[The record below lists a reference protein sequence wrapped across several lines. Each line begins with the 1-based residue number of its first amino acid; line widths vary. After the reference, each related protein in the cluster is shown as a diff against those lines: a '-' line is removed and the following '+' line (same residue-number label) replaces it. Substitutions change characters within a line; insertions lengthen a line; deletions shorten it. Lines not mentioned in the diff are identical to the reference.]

1 MLAVRLQMRSTDA
14 PMTLPVLPDLDAILH
29 DRFHLERFRPYQREV
44 CQAVTRGEDSLLVMP
59 TGGGKSLCYQLPGL
73 ARQRQMPSRGGVLV
87 ISPLIALMEDQW
99 HKLNDNGI
107 VADRIHSG
115 RARGDSQLALRR
127 WLDGELE
134 FLLLAP
140 ERLRVPGFVPKLMQR
155 PPNLI
160 AVDEAHCISMW
171 GHDFRPDYRL
181 LGERLPELRQAGT
194 PIIALTATATVR
206 VQNDIVAQLGIPA
219 ANRFIHGFRRENLAV
234 EMLDIAPASRPDK
247 VASILRDPQRLPAI
261 AYVPSRVK
269 VDELVTVLAKQC
281 RADGYHAGM
290 STERRS
296 QVQDAFQNGKLDV
309 VVATVAFGMG
319 VDKADIRTV
328 LHLGLPGSIESYYQE
343 IGRAGRDGLPSSA
356 ITLWSAADRHLHT
369 FFFDKAY
376 PLLGV
381 LEKLHAQVPPEGVER
396 DTLLRKSGLEL
407 AVAEAALEKLWGQLA
422 VSLDLDDVVRP
433 RPETIGW
440 QAAYTKQR
448 LHREAQI
455 GEIFTFARATGCRMQ
470 ALVRYFGDHDDAK
483 TSCGKC
489 DHCAPDQSIVRQ
501 THPPDPQERRLLVR
515 LLAAVPRRAMG
526 VAKLHREEFGEVL
539 DRKLFDRLLAALER
553 AGLVDIGED
562 AFDNAA
568 GQTIRYATV
577 KLMPHAIMSG
587 ESWLDDVQVEAAQ
600 KDIGGLARGRTA
612 KPVRRVKDVD
622 VATAEADPDV
632 VDRLKAWRL
641 GRARAEGVPAFVVM
655 KDATLLAIAAALPQ
669 NLAQLREMP
678 GIGPHKAE
686 KFGPDLLAELRLRH
700 G

>member
-1 MLAVRLQMRSTDA
+1 MLAVAVQMRSTRA
-14 PMTLPVLPDLDAILH
+14 AMTLLAVPDLDAILTN
-29 DRFHLERFRPYQREV
+29 RFHLERFRPYQREV
-44 CQAVTRGEDSLLVMP
+44 CEAVTRGEESLLVMP

-73 ARQRQMPSRGGVLV
+73 ARQQQMPSRGGVLV

-115 RARGDSQLALRR
+115 RARGDSQNALRR
-127 WLDGELE
+127 WLAGELE

-140 ERLRVPGFVPKLMQR
+140 ERLRVPGFVPRLMQR

-181 LGERLPELRQAGT
+181 LGERLPELREAGT

-206 VQNDIVAQLGIPA
+206 VQKDIVEQLGIPEA
-219 ANRFIHGFRRENLAV
+219 HRFIHGFRRDNLAV
-234 EMLDIAPASRPDK
+234 ELLDMAPGARMEK
-247 VASILRDPQRLPAI
+247 VAAILRDPGRLPAI

-269 VDELVTVLAKQC
+269 VDELVTILAKQC

-296 QVQDAFQNGKLDV
+296 QVQDAFQNGQLDV

-319 VDKADIRTV
+319 VDKADIRAV

-381 LEKLHAQVPPEGVER
+381 LEKLYAQIPADGIER
-396 DTLLRKSGLEL
+396 DALLRKCGLEL

-433 RPETIGW
+433 RPETLGW
-440 QAAYTKQR
+440 QAAYTRQR

-455 GEIFTFARATGCRMQ
+455 GEIFTFARASGCRMR

-483 TSCGKC
+483 TSCGRC
-489 DHCAPDQSIVRQ
+489 DHCAPDQSVVRRSRA
-501 THPPDPQERRLLVR
+501 PDGMERRLLVR
-515 LLAAVPRRAMG
+515 ILGAVPRRAMG
-526 VAKLHREEFGEVL
+526 TAKLHREEFGEVL

-553 AGLVDIGED
+553 AGLVEISED

-577 KLMPHAIMSG
+577 KCVANAQSDG
-587 ESWLDDVQVEAAQ
+587 EAWLDDVQVESEQKESAA
-600 KDIGGLARGRTA
+600 LARAKA
-612 KPVRRVKDVD
+612 KPVRRTKIAE
-622 VATAEADPDV
+622 VAQADADPDV

-669 NLAQLREMP
+669 TIAQLREVP

-686 KFGPDLLAELRLRH
+686 KLGAELLAELRLHRDS
-700 G
+700 